1 MRKMDYSIGM
11 DGPGKRTFT
20 ALTERAK
27 IRTPE
32 PLVFDDKQKALVFL
46 KEGQAE
52 GYRFSGKE
60 MVDPEQPHVKNG
72 YFANE
77 NGQLIP
83 CGQDW
88 GPVDTVWEVGD
99 VMPGQARNTGGQS
112 VVERIIGGDEARKY
126 GFGLMFILRQ
136 KDISKVN

>member
-11 DGPGKRTFT
+11 DGPRKSIIT

-27 IRTPE
+27 LHTPE
-32 PLVFDDKQKALVFL
+32 PLTFDDKQKALAFL

-60 MVDPEQPHVKNG
+60 TVDPEQPLVKNG
-72 YFANE
+72 YFANV

-99 VMPGQARNTGGQS
+99 VKPGQARNTGGQS
-112 VVERIIGGDEARKY
+112 VVERIIGGDEAKKH